1 MMTLMIQLKSSVL
14 TFENWTSFSIITKK
28 MAMAIK
34 CLEILSVCVYDRN
47 MSIGFFPTT
56 YLIYKKSGC
65 NSFLTN
71 TFL

>member
-56 YLIYKKSGC
+56 
-65 NSFLTN
+65 
-71 TFL
+71 